1 MYVALKCLRD
11 ATHEYKFNGKDKW
24 PHSFRCW
31 YKGAATSG
39 VCMRNNDAESFEATN
54 SVTYVMSRKYGVGS
68 LFPMELVSV
77 YLGHHSYLLNSFYSI
92 QVSTNSS
99 YRSIWHGVTL
109 FECSLHLP
117 ISTLL

>member
-39 VCMRNNDAESFEATN
+39 VCMRNNDAESFVAA
-54 SVTYVMSRKYGVGS
+54 S
-68 LFPMELVSV
+68 
-77 YLGHHSYLLNSFYSI
+77 
-92 QVSTNSS
+92 Q
-99 YRSIWHGVTL
+99 
-109 FECSLHLP
+109 
-117 ISTLL
+117 